1 MDRNK
6 MSKIENEN
14 SLKGIYKDFLEGELK
29 RPEVRQAR
37 KDFLD
42 AHFPEEPLF
51 VLRPLVLA
59 SALASLA
66 LLAVFVYLRGPM
78 MQESRSS
85 SQVTSIL
92 ASNIFDKVETATVNT
107 PELPAISPR
116 VTVDRIS
123 SRMGSTMVY
132 QRPYNGD
139 PITIVW
145 VFVGG
150 SAA

>member
-6 MSKIENEN
+6 MSKIEDQN
-14 SLKGIYKDFLEGELK
+14 SLKSIYRDFLKGELRRSEARQAQKDFLGT
-29 RPEVRQAR
+29 
-37 KDFLD
+37 
-42 AHFPEEPLF
+42 HFPREPLF
-51 VLRPLVLA
+51 ILRPLVLA
-59 SALASLA
+59 PALASLA
-66 LLAVFVYLRGPM
+66 LLAIFVYLKGPM

-85 SQVTSIL
+85 SQVTSIPV
-92 ASNIFDKVETATVNT
+92 SNIFDKVEAKTVNA
-107 PELPAISPR
+107 PELPMISPR

-132 QRPYNGD
+132 QKPYNGN

-150 SAA
+150 NAP

>member
-1 MDRNK
+1 
-6 MSKIENEN
+6 MSKIQNEDP
-14 SLKGIYKDFLEGELK
+14 LKGIYRDFLAGELK

-42 AHFPEEPLF
+42 LHFPKTPF
-51 VLRPLVLA
+51 FILRPLVVA
-59 SALASLA
+59 PALASLA
-66 LLAVFVYLRGPM
+66 LLAVFVYLKGPM

-85 SQVTSIL
+85 SQVTSIPS
-92 ASNIFDKVETATVNT
+92 ANIFDKGVSGAETNAVNA
-107 PELPAISPR
+107 PELPMISPR

-132 QRPYNGD
+132 QKPYNGN

-150 SAA
+150 SVA